1 MYVLTDFA
9 AILSKQ
15 KPISRVLKIM
25 DGMPV
30 RPALISLFF
39 LAQQAAPGPVG
50 LIAFL
55 RAGEAFT

>member
-1 MYVLTDFA
+1 MYVQTDFA

-50 LIAFL
+50 LTDSL
-55 RAGEAFT
+55 RSEESRT